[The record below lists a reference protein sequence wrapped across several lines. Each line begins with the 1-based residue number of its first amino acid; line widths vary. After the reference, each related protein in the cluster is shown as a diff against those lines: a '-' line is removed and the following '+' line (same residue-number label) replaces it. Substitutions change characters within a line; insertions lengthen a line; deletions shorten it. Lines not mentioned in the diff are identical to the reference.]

1 MDQPNDNVEPML
13 KFKEL
18 YNFNDLI
25 NKHLIKDLQPSEAE
39 EVKSTIKIV
48 GQERS
53 GSFLFSWTV
62 NGTTYIAMH
71 FPNGPTH
78 NVLYKFLES
87 TNIVS
92 ASVNEDTSLL
102 AFTTIKENP
111 DNPTFSTFIANI
123 HSEAAP
129 VPLKL
134 DTLYYHKVLF
144 LKSMGFDYR
153 KLGTIHPEAK
163 LLLIMHKVGVVFYQ
177 MHLRTIQ
184 NYTVISDEPK
194 EEWITEEIDWYQ
206 WDSVNQWLYYARFF
220 NPEENGVTLA
230 CIDFSQ
236 AYHIVLFC
244 VQFNLP
250 YNSFHY
256 TSSTSYYKSPAAFVL
271 PQKEINIQILQVK
284 DGPWCM
290 CIQHSD
296 GSHTED
302 GQYKLEYSVFMMHN
316 GHVLK
321 GYVNLSEK
329 SEHGISLHFM
339 LLGQFVAI
347 YAPGCLFHLLN
358 IGTKSDPCHHLI
370 LGKEFTPNL
379 PCEITN
385 PRLSYVLSTSLIGE
399 FDSTFMECN
408 LNISY
413 QCQLNQVAFLYLFKV
428 HPPVRLN
435 LIHLALVGLR
445 QPELA
450 NSMISSLAQNPLSPD
465 VPDILAEYI
474 VSAAYASMQYEC
486 KTVVLKQLPLTT
498 KSTFQGV
505 IVKDPQNRTSVRLQC
520 TPIKKFVQQ
529 LQGQCEASFDISHP
543 EELMTYIPEGPLG
556 VLYFNAVLAT
566 SNMERLHLPSLMS
579 SPHVS
584 GSFPKLDAASASPP
598 PQRSQVT
605 GRSASDSVIGRI
617 TATLTG
623 RKRGSSSS
631 SQFSNETLSFLT
643 IDEEFLES
651 LVKQKELLRY
661 KCYDFYSKRLP
672 LRLKTIIHNVAK
684 SYTSNLLVQLQV
696 VLDTIWKIVGFTLE
710 NNPVDQPI
718 HSDSPAREL
727 LLYELIEGYFL
738 ALNQLKLPVPEG
750 FHSFFIIM
758 GYRCLD
764 RLLFMQYLEN
774 GVLCITQC
782 FINALIADIDNGN
795 DDIIMEIL
803 SHLEPEA
810 AQKALKKWENAPF
823 NLLRDRTTK
832 PI

>member
-1 MDQPNDNVEPML
+1 MEQSNENVEPIL

-18 YNFNDLI
+18 YNFNHIVD
-25 NKHLIKDLQPSEAE
+25 KHLITDLQPSQAE
-39 EVKSTIKIV
+39 EVKSTVKII

-53 GSFLFSWTV
+53 GSFLFAWIV
-62 NGTTYIAMH
+62 NQATYIAIH
-71 FPNGPTH
+71 YPNGPIHTL
-78 NVLYKFLES
+78 LYRFSEP

-92 ASVNEDTSLL
+92 AAVNEDTSLL
-102 AFTTIKENP
+102 AFTTITETS
-111 DNPTFSTFIANI
+111 DNPTFSTYIVNI

-153 KLGTIHPEAK
+153 KLGTVRPEAK

-177 MHLRTIQ
+177 LHLRTIQ
-184 NYTVISDEPK
+184 NCTVISDEPK
-194 EEWITEEIDWYQ
+194 EERITEEIDWYQ
-206 WDSVNQWLYYARFF
+206 WDSINQWLYYARFY
-220 NPEENGVTLA
+220 NPEERALSLT
-230 CIDFSQ
+230 CIDLSQ
-236 AYHIVLFC
+236 TYHIVLFC
-244 VQFNLP
+244 LQFSLP
-250 YNSFHY
+250 YDSFHY
-256 TSSTSYYKSPAAFVL
+256 TGKTTYYSSPGAFIL
-271 PQKEINIQILQVK
+271 PQKEINIQILHVK

-290 CIQHSD
+290 CIQHND

-302 GQYKLEYSVFMMHN
+302 GQYKIEYSVFMMHN
-316 GHVLK
+316 GHALK
-321 GYVNLSEK
+321 GFVNLNEK
-329 SEHGISLHFM
+329 PEHGISLYFM

-347 YAPGCLFHLLN
+347 YAPGYLFHLLN
-358 IGTKSDPCHHLI
+358 VGAKSDPCHHLI

-379 PCEITN
+379 PCQVPN
-385 PRLSYVLSTSLIGE
+385 PRLSYVMSTSLIGE

-428 HPPVRLN
+428 HAHVKLS
-435 LIHLALVGLR
+435 LIHLALVCLR

-450 NSMISSLAQNPLSPD
+450 NSMISSLAQNPLSHD

-474 VSAAYASMQYEC
+474 ISAAYASMQYEC

-498 KSTFQGV
+498 KSTFQGI
-505 IVKDPQNRTSVRLQC
+505 IVKDSQNRTSVRLQC
-520 TPIKKFVQQ
+520 TPIKKFVHQ
-529 LQGQCEASFDISHP
+529 LQGQSEATFDLNHP

-556 VLYFNAVLAT
+556 VLYFNAVLST
-566 SNMERLHLPSLMS
+566 SNIDRLHLPSIMS
-579 SPHVS
+579 SPHAG
-584 GSFPKLDAASASPP
+584 GSLPKLDTAGASPP
-598 PQRSQVT
+598 QQKT

-623 RKRGSSSS
+623 RKKGSSSS
-631 SQFSNETLSFLT
+631 NQLSNETLSFLT
-643 IDEEFLES
+643 VDGDFQDL
-651 LVKQKELLRY
+651 LATQKETLRY

-672 LRLKTIIHNVAK
+672 LRLKTVIHNVAK
-684 SYTSNLLVQLQV
+684 SYSSNLLLQLQV

-710 NNPVDQPI
+710 NNPIDRPI
-718 HSDSPAREL
+718 HSDSPAREI

-750 FHSFFIIM
+750 FHSFFVIM

-764 RLLFMQYLEN
+764 RLLFIQYLEN
-774 GVLCITQC
+774 GVLHITQR
-782 FINALIADIDNGN
+782 FVDALIADIDNGN
-795 DDIIMEIL
+795 DDIIMEIF

-810 AQKALKKWENAPF
+810 AQKAFKKWDDAPF

-832 PI
+832 PV